1 MKIRALTPADLA
13 SYRRLRLESI
23 LDSPSSFVP
32 THEEESALPEE
43 QMAARLKA
51 SPFQVTYGAFQGEA
65 LVGTVGLVRD
75 ARSKIHHRA
84 TVVGVYVT
92 PNARSAGAVQG
103 MFEAVIAYARNIP
116 ELVQLDL
123 KVNTIN
129 PRARAVYAK
138 LGFTSCGI
146 DYRALCIDGRF
157 HDEERMALYLDAA
170 GTIVRKPA

>member
-13 SYRRLRLESI
+13 SYRQLRLESI

-32 THEEESALPEE
+32 THEEESAVPEE
-43 QMAARLKA
+43 QMAGRLKA
-51 SPFQVTYGAFQGEA
+51 SPFQVTYGAFQGEV

-75 ARSKIHHRA
+75 SRCKIYHRA

-92 PNARSAGAVQG
+92 PKARANGVAQS
-103 MFEAVIAYARNIP
+103 MFEAVIAHAKNIP

-129 PRARAVYAK
+129 PGARALYAK
-138 LGFTSCGI
+138 LGFVSCGI
-146 DYRALCIDGRF
+146 DRRALCIDGQF
-157 HDEERMALYLDAA
+157 HDEERMALHLDAA
-170 GTIVRKPA
+170 